1 MQGFS
6 RVPTHFPPHIS
17 IMEKRILSPQV
28 WMVRDATSQKG
39 EAILPLC
46 SAQKVT
52 GSDRGRRD
60 QQQSWAQN
68 SGSSWQQSSK
78 PTLFLHKITNIF
90 LSVGPAL
97 PIGYVSLG
105 GPSLPGD
112 LPNCQITHPLREPVI
127 SLCNSAV
134 FCSKRP
140 CVVWQRG
147 FGRGW
152 PVPTSFTIPNPPAP
166 DVAFEHGP
174 WPWLGPAPE
183 TE

>member
-28 WMVRDATSQKG
+28 WTVRDATSQKG

-46 SAQKVT
+46 SARKVT

-134 FCSKRP
+134 FLFQTAMCGMAERIWQGLARTHILYDPQPPSSRCCLRTWAMALAGP
-140 CVVWQRG
+140 CPR
-147 FGRGW
+147 
-152 PVPTSFTIPNPPAP
+152 
-166 DVAFEHGP
+166 D
-174 WPWLGPAPE
+174 
-183 TE
+183 